1 MTLDQGWPVLFVSVA
16 FCVGMIVWIA
26 RCAVHTQAML
36 AAHNERDWVVDAFV
50 WINRQLT
57 GRPARQK

>member
-1 MTLDQGWPVLFVSVA
+1 VSQGWPVLFVSAV

-26 RCAVHTQAML
+26 RSAVHTQAML
-36 AAHNERDWVVDAFV
+36 ASHHEQDWVVDAFV

-57 GRPARQK
+57 GRPPRQP